1 MSAETQ
7 LDRRLAAQPARGSRR
22 WLRLRA
28 RVAWRFLTARFSS
41 SLTRRIV
48 VLNLGGLVVL
58 VVGFLLLDQFR
69 ADLIEA
75 RIQSLTIQ
83 ADIIAAAI
91 SASAT
96 GDTDSITIDPDKLL
110 QLAPGES
117 VAPSQSDEDATQF
130 SINPALVGPFL
141 RRLVTPTHTRARIY
155 DSDGRLLLDSR
166 SFSARGAVVRSDLPD
181 ASDRS
186 GFADRVI
193 ARLRGIFLT
202 SVAPRAD
209 DPWATNGKTMP
220 EVAGALQGKT
230 QSLVRVNDEGET
242 IVSVGVP
249 IQRMMATRGALQLST
264 QGGDIDRV
272 ITSARLAQL
281 RFFLVLAV
289 VMLVLSLSLANT
301 IAEPVRRLADAA
313 ERVRRGI
320 RSRQQIPDF
329 TARSDE
335 IGHLSR
341 ALRDMTQA
349 LYNRLDAIESF
360 AADVA
365 HELKNPLTSLRSAL
379 ETLPRVNAGHSR
391 DRLIAVMQHDV
402 RRLDRLISDISDA
415 SRLDAELARDE
426 AGPVD
431 VAALLRAVVAMA
443 EDSPRSNG
451 ARVELSVP
459 VRRGRN
465 ASADY
470 FVLGHDSRLAQV
482 VTNLIDNACSFSE
495 PGGVVR
501 VALERASARTEPEGE
516 KPFDRVVI
524 TVDDDGPG
532 IPPHALERIFER
544 FYTDRPNQ
552 GFGQNSGL
560 GLSISRQIVEAH
572 GGRIWA
578 CNRPAHSAGVR
589 VGRTGTRQSRRA
601 GKARRGRS
609 LCRRTAGVR
618 GMSGAAVAGGAGLH
632 ATAVIHGESGVLI
645 LGPSGSG
652 KSALALALM
661 ARASGAGAFG
671 ALIGD
676 DRIYVRKAD
685 GRLVASGAANMAGII
700 ERRMAGLIEVRHERA
715 AIVQLAVELS
725 ERRGQ
730 WPRMPDDHDGVIV
743 GGVRL
748 PRLALDSGLSVCDQA
763 LAVEERLAVLA
774 AENSG
779 RIRISLEHCA
789 AVHKN
794 GRPEISPPA

>member
-7 LDRRLAAQPARGSRR
+7 VQDRLSAHAARGRLR
-22 WLRLRA
+22 WLRARA
-28 RVAWRFLTARFSS
+28 RVAGRFLTARFSS

-58 VVGFLLLDQFR
+58 VVGFLLVDQFR

-75 RIQSLTIQ
+75 RVQSLTIQ

-117 VAPSQSDEDATQF
+117 VAPSPSDEDSTQF

-141 RRLVTPTHTRARIY
+141 HRLVTPTRTRARIY

-181 ASDRS
+181 ASERR
-186 GFADRVI
+186 GFADRIVT
-193 ARLRGIFLT
+193 RLRSLFLT
-202 SVAPRAD
+202 SAAPRAE
-209 DPWATNGKTMP
+209 DPWATNGRTMP
-220 EVAGALQGKT
+220 EVGGALQGKT
-230 QSLVRVNDEGET
+230 QSLVRVNHEGET

-249 IQRMMATRGALQLST
+249 IQHMMATRGALLLST

-341 ALRDMTQA
+341 ALREMTRA
-349 LYNRLDAIESF
+349 LYSRLDAIESF

-379 ETLPRVNAGHSR
+379 ETLPRVNAGNSR

-415 SRLDAELARDE
+415 SRLDAELTRGE

-431 VAALLRAVVAMA
+431 VAALLRAVVSMA
-443 EDSPRSNG
+443 QDSPRGG
-451 ARVELSVP
+451 ARVELSIP
-459 VRRGRN
+459 VRRGKN

-501 VALERASARTEPEGE
+501 VALERSSARKDPEG
-516 KPFDRVVI
+516 KHFVDQVVI
-524 TVDDDGPG
+524 TVDDDGLG

-544 FYTDRPNQ
+544 FYTDRPSQ

-572 GGRIWA
+572 GGRVWA
-578 CNRPAHSAGVR
+578 CNRTAEFVSAPV
-589 VGRTGTRQSRRA
+589 
-601 GKARRGRS
+601 
-609 LCRRTAGVR
+609 
-618 GMSGAAVAGGAGLH
+618 
-632 ATAVIHGESGVLI
+632 
-645 LGPSGSG
+645 PSERDDSEET
-652 KSALALALM
+652 M
-661 ARASGAGAFG
+661 RHGAGARF
-671 ALIGD
+671 
-676 DRIYVRKAD
+676 V
-685 GRLVASGAANMAGII
+685 
-700 ERRMAGLIEVRHERA
+700 
-715 AIVQLAVELS
+715 VELPVFS
-725 ERRGQ
+725 
-730 WPRMPDDHDGVIV
+730 
-743 GGVRL
+743 
-748 PRLALDSGLSVCDQA
+748 A
-763 LAVEERLAVLA
+763 
-774 AENSG
+774 
-779 RIRISLEHCA
+779 
-789 AVHKN
+789 
-794 GRPEISPPA
+794 

>member
-7 LDRRLAAQPARGSRR
+7 VQHPLSAHAARGRLR
-22 WLRLRA
+22 WLRVRA

-75 RIQSLTIQ
+75 RVQSLTIQ

-117 VAPSQSDEDATQF
+117 VAPSPSDEDATQF

-141 RRLVTPTHTRARIY
+141 HRLVTPTRTRARIY

-166 SFSARGAVVRSDLPD
+166 SFSARGAVEHSDLPD
-181 ASDRS
+181 ASERR
-186 GFADRVI
+186 GFAERIV
-193 ARLRGIFLT
+193 ARLRSLFLT
-202 SVAPRAD
+202 STAPRAE
-209 DPWATNGKTMP
+209 DPWATNGQTMP

-230 QSLVRVNDEGET
+230 QSLVRVNHVGET

-249 IQRMMATRGALQLST
+249 IQHMMATRGALLLST

-281 RFFLVLAV
+281 RFFLVLAI

-329 TARSDE
+329 TARTDE

-379 ETLPRVNAGHSR
+379 ETLPKVNGDHSR
-391 DRLIAVMQHDV
+391 DRLIAIMQHDV

-415 SRLDAELARDE
+415 SRLDAELTRGD

-431 VAALLRAVVAMA
+431 VAALLRAVVSMA
-443 EDSPRSNG
+443 QDSSRGG
-451 ARVELSVP
+451 ARVELSIP
-459 VRRGRN
+459 IRRGKN

-470 FVLGHDSRLAQV
+470 FVLGHDSRLAQI
-482 VTNLIDNACSFSE
+482 VTNLIDNARSFSE

-501 VALERASARTEPEGE
+501 VALERRSARKEPEG
-516 KPFDRVVI
+516 KQFFDQVVI

-532 IPPHALERIFER
+532 VPPHALERIFER
-544 FYTDRPNQ
+544 FYTDRPSQ

-578 CNRPAHSAGVR
+578 CNRPAELASVR
-589 VGRTGTRQSRRA
+589 VGSPERDDGGEITR
-601 GKARRGRS
+601 
-609 LCRRTAGVR
+609 
-618 GMSGAAVAGGAGLH
+618 H
-632 ATAVIHGESGVLI
+632 
-645 LGPSGSG
+645 
-652 KSALALALM
+652 
-661 ARASGAGAFG
+661 GAGARF
-671 ALIGD
+671 I
-676 DRIYVRKAD
+676 
-685 GRLVASGAANMAGII
+685 
-700 ERRMAGLIEVRHERA
+700 
-715 AIVQLAVELS
+715 VEL
-725 ERRGQ
+725 
-730 WPRMPDDHDGVIV
+730 
-743 GGVRL
+743 
-748 PRLALDSGLSVCDQA
+748 
-763 LAVEERLAVLA
+763 
-774 AENSG
+774 
-779 RIRISLEHCA
+779 
-789 AVHKN
+789 
-794 GRPEISPPA
+794 PAFSA

>member
-7 LDRRLAAQPARGSRR
+7 VQNRLSAHAARGRLR
-22 WLRLRA
+22 WLRARS

-69 ADLIEA
+69 ADLIAA
-75 RIQSLTIQ
+75 RVQSLTIQ

-117 VAPSQSDEDATQF
+117 VAPTPSDEDATQF

-141 RRLVTPTHTRARIY
+141 HRLVTPTHTRARIY

-166 SFSARGAVVRSDLPD
+166 SYSARGAVVRSDLPD
-181 ASDRS
+181 VSERR
-186 GFADRVI
+186 GFADWI
-193 ARLRGIFLT
+193 FAHLRSLFLT
-202 SVAPRAD
+202 STAPRAE
-209 DPWATNGKTMP
+209 DPWATNGQTMP
-220 EVAGALQGKT
+220 EVADALRGKT
-230 QSLVRVNDEGET
+230 QSLVRVNHAGET

-249 IQRMMATRGALQLST
+249 IQHMTATRGALLLST

-341 ALRDMTQA
+341 ALRDMTRA

-379 ETLPRVNAGHSR
+379 ETLPRVSTGHSR

-415 SRLDAELARDE
+415 SRLDAELARGE

-431 VAALLRAVVAMA
+431 VAALLRAVVSMA
-443 EDSPRSNG
+443 QDSPRG
-451 ARVELSVP
+451 VQVELSIP
-459 VRRGRN
+459 VRRGKN
-465 ASADY
+465 AGADY

-495 PGGVVR
+495 SGGVVR
-501 VALERASARTEPEGE
+501 VALERTSARREPED
-516 KPFDRVVI
+516 KPVDRVVI

-572 GGRIWA
+572 GGSIWA
-578 CNRPAHSAGVR
+578 CNRPAELAGVR
-589 VGRTGTRQSRRA
+589 VGSPETDNSDEMTR
-601 GKARRGRS
+601 
-609 LCRRTAGVR
+609 
-618 GMSGAAVAGGAGLH
+618 H
-632 ATAVIHGESGVLI
+632 
-645 LGPSGSG
+645 
-652 KSALALALM
+652 
-661 ARASGAGAFG
+661 GAGARF
-671 ALIGD
+671 
-676 DRIYVRKAD
+676 V
-685 GRLVASGAANMAGII
+685 
-700 ERRMAGLIEVRHERA
+700 
-715 AIVQLAVELS
+715 VEL
-725 ERRGQ
+725 
-730 WPRMPDDHDGVIV
+730 
-743 GGVRL
+743 
-748 PRLALDSGLSVCDQA
+748 
-763 LAVEERLAVLA
+763 
-774 AENSG
+774 
-779 RIRISLEHCA
+779 
-789 AVHKN
+789 
-794 GRPEISPPA
+794 PAFSA

>member
-7 LDRRLAAQPARGSRR
+7 VQHPISAHAARGRLR
-22 WLRLRA
+22 WLRVRA

-75 RIQSLTIQ
+75 RVQSLTIQ
-83 ADIIAAAI
+83 ADIIAAAV

-117 VAPSQSDEDATQF
+117 VSPTPSDEDATQF

-141 RRLVTPTHTRARIY
+141 HRLVTPTRTRARIY

-166 SFSARGAVVRSDLPD
+166 SFSARGAVERSDLPD
-181 ASDRS
+181 ASERR
-186 GFADRVI
+186 GFADRIV
-193 ARLRGIFLT
+193 ARLRGLFPT
-202 SVAPRAD
+202 STAPRAE
-209 DPWATNGKTMP
+209 DPWATNGQTMP
-220 EVAGALQGKT
+220 EVAGALEGKT
-230 QSLVRVNDEGET
+230 QSLVRVNHMGET

-249 IQRMMATRGALQLST
+249 IQHMMANRGALLLST

-281 RFFLVLAV
+281 RFFLVLAI

-341 ALRDMTQA
+341 ALRDMTRA

-415 SRLDAELARDE
+415 SRLDAELTRGD

-431 VAALLRAVVAMA
+431 VAALLRAVVSMT
-443 EDSPRSNG
+443 EDSSRSG
-451 ARVELSVP
+451 ARVELFIP
-459 VRRGRN
+459 VRRGKN

-501 VALERASARTEPEGE
+501 VALERTSARREPEG
-516 KPFDRVVI
+516 KHFSNHVVI

-544 FYTDRPNQ
+544 FYTDRPSQ

-578 CNRPAHSAGVR
+578 CNRPAELVSAHVPSPESDDSDE
-589 VGRTGTRQSRRA
+589 TTR
-601 GKARRGRS
+601 
-609 LCRRTAGVR
+609 
-618 GMSGAAVAGGAGLH
+618 H
-632 ATAVIHGESGVLI
+632 
-645 LGPSGSG
+645 
-652 KSALALALM
+652 
-661 ARASGAGAFG
+661 GAGARF
-671 ALIGD
+671 
-676 DRIYVRKAD
+676 V
-685 GRLVASGAANMAGII
+685 
-700 ERRMAGLIEVRHERA
+700 
-715 AIVQLAVELS
+715 VEL
-725 ERRGQ
+725 
-730 WPRMPDDHDGVIV
+730 
-743 GGVRL
+743 
-748 PRLALDSGLSVCDQA
+748 
-763 LAVEERLAVLA
+763 
-774 AENSG
+774 
-779 RIRISLEHCA
+779 
-789 AVHKN
+789 
-794 GRPEISPPA
+794 PAFSA

>member
-7 LDRRLAAQPARGSRR
+7 VQHPLSAHAARGRLR
-22 WLRLRA
+22 WLRVRA
-28 RVAWRFLTARFSS
+28 RAAWRFLTARFSS

-75 RIQSLTIQ
+75 RVQSLTIQ

-117 VAPSQSDEDATQF
+117 VPPSPSDEDATQF

-141 RRLVTPTHTRARIY
+141 HRLVTPTRTRARIY

-166 SFSARGAVVRSDLPD
+166 SFSARGAVERSDLPD
-181 ASDRS
+181 APERR
-186 GFADRVI
+186 GFADRIV
-193 ARLRGIFLT
+193 ARLRSLFLT
-202 SVAPRAD
+202 STTPRAE
-209 DPWATNGKTMP
+209 DPWATNGQTMP

-230 QSLVRVNDEGET
+230 QSLVRVNHVGET

-249 IQRMMATRGALQLST
+249 IQHMMATRGALLLST

-281 RFFLVLAV
+281 RFFLVLAI

-379 ETLPRVNAGHSR
+379 ETLPKVNGDHSR
-391 DRLIAVMQHDV
+391 DRLIAIMQHDV

-415 SRLDAELARDE
+415 SRLDAELTRGE

-431 VAALLRAVVAMA
+431 VAALLRAVVSMA
-443 EDSPRSNG
+443 QDSSRGG
-451 ARVELSVP
+451 ARVELSIP
-459 VRRGRN
+459 VRRGKN
-465 ASADY
+465 ANADY

-482 VTNLIDNACSFSE
+482 VTNLIENACSFSE
-495 PGGVVR
+495 PGGAVR
-501 VALERASARTEPEGE
+501 VALERTSARKEPEG
-516 KPFDRVVI
+516 KQFFDHVVI

-532 IPPHALERIFER
+532 VPPHALERIFER
-544 FYTDRPNQ
+544 FYTDRPSQ

-572 GGRIWA
+572 GGLIWA
-578 CNRPAHSAGVR
+578 CNRPAELASVR
-589 VGRTGTRQSRRA
+589 VGSLERDDGDEITR
-601 GKARRGRS
+601 
-609 LCRRTAGVR
+609 
-618 GMSGAAVAGGAGLH
+618 H
-632 ATAVIHGESGVLI
+632 
-645 LGPSGSG
+645 
-652 KSALALALM
+652 
-661 ARASGAGAFG
+661 GAGARF
-671 ALIGD
+671 
-676 DRIYVRKAD
+676 V
-685 GRLVASGAANMAGII
+685 
-700 ERRMAGLIEVRHERA
+700 
-715 AIVQLAVELS
+715 VEL
-725 ERRGQ
+725 
-730 WPRMPDDHDGVIV
+730 
-743 GGVRL
+743 
-748 PRLALDSGLSVCDQA
+748 
-763 LAVEERLAVLA
+763 
-774 AENSG
+774 
-779 RIRISLEHCA
+779 
-789 AVHKN
+789 
-794 GRPEISPPA
+794 PAFSA

>member
-7 LDRRLAAQPARGSRR
+7 VQHRLSAHAARGRLR
-22 WLRLRA
+22 WLRART

-69 ADLIEA
+69 ADLIAA
-75 RIQSLTIQ
+75 RTQSLTIQ

-117 VAPSQSDEDATQF
+117 IPPTPSDDDSTQF

-141 RRLVTPTHTRARIY
+141 HRLVTPTHTRARIY

-166 SFSARGAVVRSDLPD
+166 SYSARGAVVRSDLPD
-181 ASDRS
+181 VSERR
-186 GFADRVI
+186 GFADGIVG
-193 ARLRGIFLT
+193 RLRSLFLG
-202 SVAPRAD
+202 SAAPRAE
-209 DPWATNGKTMP
+209 DPWATNGRTMP
-220 EVAGALQGKT
+220 EVGGALQGKT
-230 QSLVRVNDEGET
+230 QSLVRVNHLGET
-242 IVSVGVP
+242 VVSVGVP
-249 IQRMMATRGALQLST
+249 IQHMMATRGALLLST

-272 ITSARLAQL
+272 ITAARLTQL

-341 ALRDMTQA
+341 ALRDMTRA

-379 ETLPRVNAGHSR
+379 ETLPRVSAGHSR

-415 SRLDAELARDE
+415 SRLDAELTRGE
-426 AGPVD
+426 VGPVD
-431 VAALLRAVVAMA
+431 VAALLRAVVSMA
-443 EDSPRSNG
+443 QDSARG
-451 ARVELSVP
+451 GVRVELTIP
-459 VRRGRN
+459 VRRGKN

-482 VTNLIDNACSFSE
+482 VTNLMDNACSFSE

-501 VALERASARTEPEGE
+501 VALERATTRREPEE
-516 KPFDRVVI
+516 KPVNRVVI

-544 FYTDRPNQ
+544 FYTDRPSQ

-560 GLSISRQIVEAH
+560 GLSISRQIIEAH
-572 GGRIWA
+572 GGRVWA
-578 CNRPAHSAGVR
+578 CNRPAELAGVR
-589 VGRTGTRQSRRA
+589 VGSQEDDGSDEVTR
-601 GKARRGRS
+601 
-609 LCRRTAGVR
+609 
-618 GMSGAAVAGGAGLH
+618 H
-632 ATAVIHGESGVLI
+632 
-645 LGPSGSG
+645 
-652 KSALALALM
+652 
-661 ARASGAGAFG
+661 GAGARF
-671 ALIGD
+671 
-676 DRIYVRKAD
+676 V
-685 GRLVASGAANMAGII
+685 
-700 ERRMAGLIEVRHERA
+700 
-715 AIVQLAVELS
+715 VEL
-725 ERRGQ
+725 
-730 WPRMPDDHDGVIV
+730 P
-743 GGVRL
+743 
-748 PRLALDSGLSVCDQA
+748 AFSG
-763 LAVEERLAVLA
+763 
-774 AENSG
+774 
-779 RIRISLEHCA
+779 
-789 AVHKN
+789 
-794 GRPEISPPA
+794 

>member
-7 LDRRLAAQPARGSRR
+7 VQHRLSDQTARGRLR
-22 WLRLRA
+22 WLRARA

-75 RIQSLTIQ
+75 RVQSLTIQ
-83 ADIIAAAI
+83 ADIIAAAV

-110 QLAPGES
+110 QLAPGQS
-117 VAPSQSDEDATQF
+117 VAPSPSDDDATQF

-141 RRLVTPTHTRARIY
+141 HRLVTPTRTRARIY

-166 SFSARGAVVRSDLPD
+166 SFSARGAVEHSDLPD
-181 ASDRS
+181 ASERR
-186 GFADRVI
+186 GFADRIV
-193 ARLRGIFLT
+193 ARLRSLFLT
-202 SVAPRAD
+202 STAPRAE
-209 DPWATNGKTMP
+209 DPWATNGLTMP

-230 QSLVRVNDEGET
+230 QSLVRVNHTGET

-249 IQRMMATRGALQLST
+249 IQHMMATRGALLLST

-281 RFFLVLAV
+281 RFFLVLAI

-379 ETLPRVNAGHSR
+379 ETLPKVNRDHSR
-391 DRLIAVMQHDV
+391 DRLIAIMQHDV

-415 SRLDAELARDE
+415 SRLDAELARGE

-431 VAALLRAVVAMA
+431 VAALLRAVVSMA
-443 EDSPRSNG
+443 QDSSRGG
-451 ARVELSVP
+451 ARVELSIP
-459 VRRGRN
+459 VRRGKN
-465 ASADY
+465 ASVDY

-495 PGGVVR
+495 PDGIVR
-501 VALERASARTEPEGE
+501 VALERTSARKEPEG
-516 KPFDRVVI
+516 KQFVHNVVV

-544 FYTDRPNQ
+544 FYTDRPSQ

-578 CNRPAHSAGVR
+578 CNRQVELARVPVGPPEHSDSDEIVR
-589 VGRTGTRQSRRA
+589 
-601 GKARRGRS
+601 
-609 LCRRTAGVR
+609 
-618 GMSGAAVAGGAGLH
+618 H
-632 ATAVIHGESGVLI
+632 
-645 LGPSGSG
+645 
-652 KSALALALM
+652 
-661 ARASGAGAFG
+661 GAGARF
-671 ALIGD
+671 
-676 DRIYVRKAD
+676 V
-685 GRLVASGAANMAGII
+685 
-700 ERRMAGLIEVRHERA
+700 
-715 AIVQLAVELS
+715 VEL
-725 ERRGQ
+725 
-730 WPRMPDDHDGVIV
+730 
-743 GGVRL
+743 
-748 PRLALDSGLSVCDQA
+748 
-763 LAVEERLAVLA
+763 
-774 AENSG
+774 
-779 RIRISLEHCA
+779 
-789 AVHKN
+789 
-794 GRPEISPPA
+794 PAFST

>member
-7 LDRRLAAQPARGSRR
+7 LHERLAAQPARGRLRSLR
-22 WLRLRA
+22 LRLRA
-28 RVAWRFLTARFSS
+28 RRAWRFLTARFSS

-58 VVGFLLLDQFR
+58 VIGFLLLDQFR
-69 ADLIEA
+69 ADLIAA
-75 RIQSLTIQ
+75 REQSLTIQ

-110 QLAPGES
+110 QLAPGQS
-117 VAPSQSDEDATQF
+117 VAPSPSEEDATQF

-141 RRLVTPTHTRARIY
+141 HRLVTPTHTRARIY

-181 ASDRS
+181 VSERR
-186 GFADRVI
+186 GLADRIV
-193 ARLRGIFLT
+193 AVLRRVFTT
-202 SVAPRAD
+202 SPAPRPD

-220 EVAGALQGKT
+220 EVAGALGGRT
-230 QSLVRVNDEGET
+230 QSLVRVSHAGET
-242 IVSVGVP
+242 VVSVGVP
-249 IQRMMATRGALQLST
+249 IQHMMATRGALLLST

-272 ITSARLAQL
+272 ITAARLALL

-289 VMLVLSLSLANT
+289 VMLVLSLFLANT

-313 ERVRRGI
+313 ERVRHGI

-349 LYNRLDAIESF
+349 LYSRLDAIESF

-379 ETLPRVNAGHSR
+379 ETLPRVNAGQSR

-415 SRLDAELARDE
+415 SRLDAELARDD

-431 VAALLRAVVAMA
+431 LAALLRAVVSMA
-443 EDSPRSNG
+443 RDSPRASA
-451 ARVELSVP
+451 ARIELSIP

-465 ASADY
+465 ARADY

-495 PGGVVR
+495 PGGAVR
-501 VALERASARTEPEGE
+501 VALARVSVRNETEGE
-516 KPFDRVVI
+516 KPVERVVI

-532 IPPHALERIFER
+532 IPPHAVERIFER
-544 FYTDRPNQ
+544 FYTDRPSQ

-578 CNRPAHSAGVR
+578 CNRPAELAAVR
-589 VGRTGTRQSRRA
+589 V
-601 GKARRGRS
+601 ARP
-609 LCRRTAGVR
+609 
-618 GMSGAAVAGGAGLH
+618 
-632 ATAVIHGESGVLI
+632 ESEN
-645 LGPSGSG
+645 PDEP
-652 KSALALALM
+652 
-661 ARASGAGAFG
+661 ARHGAGARF
-671 ALIGD
+671 
-676 DRIYVRKAD
+676 V
-685 GRLVASGAANMAGII
+685 
-700 ERRMAGLIEVRHERA
+700 
-715 AIVQLAVELS
+715 VEL
-725 ERRGQ
+725 
-730 WPRMPDDHDGVIV
+730 P
-743 GGVRL
+743 
-748 PRLALDSGLSVCDQA
+748 AF
-763 LAVEERLAVLA
+763 A
-774 AENSG
+774 A
-779 RIRISLEHCA
+779 
-789 AVHKN
+789 
-794 GRPEISPPA
+794 